1 MNQKELLV
9 LAIVV
14 FFTIIAWMLIDIY
27 LVRNKNIVERE
38 PRVPKVVEFKYDD
51 SVFKLLQEKKP

>member
-1 MNQKELLV
+1 MNQKEFLA

-14 FFTIIAWMLIDIY
+14 FFTIIAWMLVDIY
-27 LVRNKNIVERE
+27 LVRNKQIVERE
-38 PRVPKVVEFKYDD
+38 IKGAKAIEFKYDD